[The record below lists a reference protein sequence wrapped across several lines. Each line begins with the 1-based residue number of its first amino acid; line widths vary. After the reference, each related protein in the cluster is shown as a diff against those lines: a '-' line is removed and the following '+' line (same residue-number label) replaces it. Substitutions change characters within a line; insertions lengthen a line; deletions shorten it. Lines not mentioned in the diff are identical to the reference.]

1 MNRPFLA
8 FVPLLLLLPLLACG
22 GPHFD
27 GRTYDDDRVRYEVG
41 TLSGDWR
48 RLDVSRQNDLAWR
61 SDDLDAIVQ
70 VNASCEPD
78 GDAPLSS
85 LTQHLLIGFTEREVV
100 SQETLPFDGRE
111 ALRSHVQAKLDGVPR
126 ELVLY
131 VMKKDGCVYDLA
143 LIASRTENVPAATA
157 AFDEFARAF
166 RATSRG
172 R

>member
-1 MNRPFLA
+1 MT
-8 FVPLLLLLPLLACG
+8 LPLLACG
-22 GPHFD
+22 GPRFD
-27 GRTYDDDRVRYEVG
+27 GRTYDDERVRYDVG

-61 SDDLDAIVQ
+61 NDELDAIVQ

-78 GDAPLSS
+78 GDAPLSA
-85 LTQHLLIGFTEREVV
+85 LMQHLLIGFTEREIV

-111 ALRSHVQAKLDGVPR
+111 ALRGHVRAKLDGVPR

-143 LIASRTENVPAATA
+143 LIASRAENVPAAAA
-157 AFDEFARAF
+157 AFDDFARAF